1 VLLLFCKRLE
11 PTILKHS
18 ATVFTGLLAVF
29 LMPLAM
35 AQADE
40 LVLSHEGIE
49 ISFDEAFAY
58 SLRHTNPEAY
68 AVSMSKPQATFRILQ
83 NLYIFKRVA
92 STMEAS
98 PTFPATEFQYLT
110 NDFYHRKLLTRY
122 LDAAVAERME
132 AIDWQGLAK
141 AEYAQRKARLT
152 SPEEV
157 RAEHLLISMEDV
169 PFDDFVHKV
178 RAVQEQLSLGAN
190 FADLVAQYSD
200 DPSRVNNGGDLGFFS
215 RQRMQPSFSE
225 AAFALTEPGE
235 IVGPVMTRFGAHF
248 IRFVDRRPEHTLAF
262 DEVESRLIEE
272 IKKETEARLREE
284 LLAEVRDEI
293 EAQLVLIDERA
304 LVSRFLQAY
313 EAHKDTVPQ

>member
-1 VLLLFCKRLE
+1 MMIKHAVSALVALLMLALT
-11 PTILKHS
+11 PL
-18 ATVFTGLLAVF
+18 TVARAEE
-29 LMPLAM
+29 MI
-35 AQADE
+35 
-40 LVLSHEGIE
+40 LSHEGIE
-49 ISFDEAFAY
+49 ITFNEAFAY
-58 SLRHTNPEAY
+58 SLRHTNPDAY
-68 AVSMSKPQATFRILQ
+68 AVSMSKPQATFRILE

-98 PTFPATEFQYLT
+98 ATFSATELQYLT
-110 NDFYHRKLLTRY
+110 NDFYYRKLLTRY
-122 LDAAVAERME
+122 LDAAIAERME

-169 PFDDFVHKV
+169 PFDDFVNKV
-178 RAVQEQLSLGAN
+178 RAVQEQLSLGAD

-200 DPSRVNNGGDLGFFS
+200 DPSAVNNGGDLGFFS
-215 RQRMQPSFSE
+215 RKRMQPAFSE

-248 IRFVDRRPEHTLAF
+248 IRFIDRRPELTLAF

-272 IKKETEARLREE
+272 IKKETEVRLRDE

-293 EAQLVLIDERA
+293 GADLVLLDERA
-304 LVSRFLQAY
+304 LVARFLQAY
-313 EAHKDTVPQ
+313 KAHKDTVPQ

>member
-1 VLLLFCKRLE
+1 MMIKHAVSALMALLM
-11 PTILKHS
+11 
-18 ATVFTGLLAVF
+18 LA
-29 LMPLAM
+29 LAPLTKAR
-35 AQADE
+35 ADE
-40 LVLSHEGIE
+40 MILSHEGVE
-49 ISFDEAFAY
+49 ISFNEAFAY
-58 SLRHTNPEAY
+58 SLRHTNPDAY
-68 AVSMSKPQATFRILQ
+68 AVSMSKPQATFRILE

-98 PTFPATEFQYLT
+98 PTFSATELQYLT
-110 NDFYHRKLLTRY
+110 NDFYYRKLLTRY
-122 LDAAVAERME
+122 LDAAIAERMD

-141 AEYAQRKARLT
+141 AEFAKRKTQLT

-169 PFDDFVHKV
+169 PFDDFVDEV
-178 RAVQEQLSLGAN
+178 RAVQEQLSLGAD

-200 DPSRVNNGGDLGFFS
+200 DPSAVNNGGDLGFFS
-215 RQRMQPSFSE
+215 RKRMQPAFSE

-248 IRFVDRRPEHTLAF
+248 IRFIDRRPEQTLAF

-272 IKKETEARLREE
+272 IKKETEVRLREE

-293 EAQLVLIDERA
+293 ETDLVLLDERA
-304 LVSRFLQAY
+304 LVARFLQAY
-313 EAHKDTVPQ
+313 EAQQDTVPN

>member
-1 VLLLFCKRLE
+1 MM
-11 PTILKHS
+11 IKHAVS
-18 ATVFTGLLAVF
+18 ALLALFV
-29 LMPLAM
+29 LAMPLLTVARAEEM
-35 AQADE
+35 I
-40 LVLSHEGIE
+40 LSHEGVE
-49 ISFDEAFAY
+49 ISFNEAFAY
-58 SLRHTNPEAY
+58 SLRHTNPDAY
-68 AVSMSKPQATFRILQ
+68 AVSMSKPQATFRILE

-98 PTFPATEFQYLT
+98 PTFSAKELQNLT
-110 NDFYHRKLLTRY
+110 NDFYRRKLLTRY

-132 AIDWQGLAK
+132 AIDWEGLAK

-169 PFDDFVHKV
+169 PFDDFVNKV
-178 RAVQEQLSLGAN
+178 RAVQEQLSLGSD

-200 DPSRVNNGGDLGFFS
+200 DPSAVNNGGDLGFFS
-215 RQRMQPSFSE
+215 RKRMQPAFSE

-248 IRFVDRRPEHTLAF
+248 IRFIDRRPERTLPF

-272 IKKETEARLREE
+272 IKKETEVRLRDE

-293 EAQLVLIDERA
+293 DADLVLLDERA
-304 LVSRFLQAY
+304 LVARFLQAY

>member
-1 VLLLFCKRLE
+1 MIKHAVSALMALLM
-11 PTILKHS
+11 
-18 ATVFTGLLAVF
+18 LA
-29 LMPLAM
+29 LAPLTKAR
-35 AQADE
+35 ADE
-40 LVLSHEGIE
+40 MILSHEGVE
-49 ISFDEAFAY
+49 ISFNEAFAY
-58 SLRHTNPEAY
+58 SLRHTNPDAY
-68 AVSMSKPQATFRILQ
+68 AVSMSKPQATFRILE

-98 PTFPATEFQYLT
+98 PTFSATELQYLT
-110 NDFYHRKLLTRY
+110 NDFYYRKLLTRY
-122 LDAAVAERME
+122 LDAAIAERMD

-141 AEYAQRKARLT
+141 AEFAKRKTQLT

-169 PFDDFVHKV
+169 PFDDFVDEV
-178 RAVQEQLSLGAN
+178 RAVQEQLSLGAD

-200 DPSRVNNGGDLGFFS
+200 DPSAVNNGGDLGFFS
-215 RQRMQPSFSE
+215 RKRMQPAFSE

-248 IRFVDRRPEHTLAF
+248 IRFIDRRPEQTLAF

-272 IKKETEARLREE
+272 IKKETEVRLRDE

-293 EAQLVLIDERA
+293 EAELVLIDERA
-304 LVSRFLQAY
+304 LVARFLQAY
-313 EAHKDTVPQ
+313 ESHKDTVPQ

>member
-1 VLLLFCKRLE
+1 
-11 PTILKHS
+11 
-18 ATVFTGLLAVF
+18 
-29 LMPLAM
+29 M
-35 AQADE
+35 
-40 LVLSHEGIE
+40 
-49 ISFDEAFAY
+49 
-58 SLRHTNPEAY
+58 
-68 AVSMSKPQATFRILQ
+68 SMSKPQATFRILQ

-92 STMEAS
+92 RTMEAS
-98 PTFPATEFQYLT
+98 PTFPATELQYLT

-178 RAVQEQLSLGAN
+178 RAVQEQLSLGAD

-215 RQRMQPSFSE
+215 RQRMQPAFSE

-248 IRFVDRRPEHTLAF
+248 IRFIDRRPEQTLAF
-262 DEVESRLIEE
+262 DEVDERLIEE
-272 IKKETEARLREE
+272 IKKETEVRLREE

-293 EAQLVLIDERA
+293 ETDLVLLDERA
-304 LVSRFLQAY
+304 LVARFLQAY
-313 EAHKDTVPQ
+313 EAQQDTVPN

>member
-1 VLLLFCKRLE
+1 MTMMIKHAVSALMALLM
-11 PTILKHS
+11 
-18 ATVFTGLLAVF
+18 LA
-29 LMPLAM
+29 LAPLTKAR
-35 AQADE
+35 ADE
-40 LVLSHEGIE
+40 MILSHEGVE
-49 ISFDEAFAY
+49 ISFNEAFAY
-58 SLRHTNPEAY
+58 SLRHTNPDAY
-68 AVSMSKPQATFRILQ
+68 AVSMSKPQATFRILE

-92 STMEAS
+92 NTMEAS
-98 PTFPATEFQYLT
+98 PTFSATELQYLT
-110 NDFYHRKLLTRY
+110 NDFYYRKLLTRY
-122 LDAAVAERME
+122 LDAAIAERME

-169 PFDDFVHKV
+169 SFDDFVNKV
-178 RAVQEQLSLGAN
+178 RAVQEQFSLGAD

-200 DPSRVNNGGDLGFFS
+200 DPSAVNNGGDLGFFS
-215 RQRMQPSFSE
+215 RKRMQPAFSE

-248 IRFVDRRPEHTLAF
+248 IRFIDRRPEQTLAF

-272 IKKETEARLREE
+272 IKKETEVRLRDE

-293 EAQLVLIDERA
+293 EADLVLLDERA
-304 LVSRFLQAY
+304 LVARFLQAY

>member
-1 VLLLFCKRLE
+1 MALLM
-11 PTILKHS
+11 
-18 ATVFTGLLAVF
+18 LA
-29 LMPLAM
+29 LAPLTKAR
-35 AQADE
+35 ADE
-40 LVLSHEGIE
+40 MILSHEGVE
-49 ISFDEAFAY
+49 ISFNEAFAY
-58 SLRHTNPEAY
+58 SLRHTNPDAY
-68 AVSMSKPQATFRILQ
+68 AVSMSKPQATFRILE

-98 PTFPATEFQYLT
+98 PTFSATELQYLT
-110 NDFYHRKLLTRY
+110 NDFYYRKLLTRY
-122 LDAAVAERME
+122 LDAAIAERMD

-141 AEYAQRKARLT
+141 AEFAKRKTQLT

-169 PFDDFVHKV
+169 PFDDFVDEV
-178 RAVQEQLSLGAN
+178 RAVQEQLSLGAD

-200 DPSRVNNGGDLGFFS
+200 DPSAVNNGGDLGFFS
-215 RQRMQPSFSE
+215 RKRMQPAFSE

-248 IRFVDRRPEHTLAF
+248 IRFIDRRPEQTLAF

-272 IKKETEARLREE
+272 IKKETEVRLRDE

-293 EAQLVLIDERA
+293 EAELVLIDERA
-304 LVSRFLQAY
+304 LVARFLQAY
-313 EAHKDTVPQ
+313 ESHKDTVPQ

>member
-1 VLLLFCKRLE
+1 MMIKHAVSALMALLM
-11 PTILKHS
+11 
-18 ATVFTGLLAVF
+18 LA
-29 LMPLAM
+29 LAPLTKAR
-35 AQADE
+35 ADE
-40 LVLSHEGIE
+40 MILSHEGVE
-49 ISFDEAFAY
+49 ISFNEAFAY
-58 SLRHTNPEAY
+58 SLRHTNPDAY
-68 AVSMSKPQATFRILQ
+68 AVSMSKPQATFRILE

-98 PTFPATEFQYLT
+98 PTFSATELQYLT
-110 NDFYHRKLLTRY
+110 NDFYYRKLLTRY
-122 LDAAVAERME
+122 LDAAIAERMD

-141 AEYAQRKARLT
+141 AEFAKRKTQLT

-169 PFDDFVHKV
+169 PFDDFVDEV
-178 RAVQEQLSLGAN
+178 RAVQEQLSLGAD

-200 DPSRVNNGGDLGFFS
+200 DPSAVNNGGDLGFFS
-215 RQRMQPSFSE
+215 RKRMQPAFSE

-248 IRFVDRRPEHTLAF
+248 IRFIDRRPEQTLAF

-272 IKKETEARLREE
+272 IKKETEVRLRDE

-293 EAQLVLIDERA
+293 EAELVLIDERA
-304 LVSRFLQAY
+304 LVARFLQAY
-313 EAHKDTVPQ
+313 ESHKDTVPQ